1 MRGDKELERAAR
13 EGTLEVD
20 LAEVRRQW
28 VSAGHLHQAVHEA
41 AELYGVFA
49 DLFGHAHF
57 WPALPLH
64 VSWPQEG
71 GTCVPAH
78 RGNLVKA
85 REVRCAPEV
94 AWGGGAGGGLWTL
107 ALVAPDSH
115 LGGGGEVLLWLVA
128 NIEGGSVEGGGGDT
142 LAEYLAPH
150 PARGTGFHR
159 LVFLLYRQEA
169 AIDLGQHRLAS
180 STDLQERTFS
190 TLDFYRC

>member
-1 MRGDKELERAAR
+1 M
-13 EGTLEVD
+13 
-20 LAEVRRQW
+20 RRQW

-41 AELYGVFA
+41 AALYGVFA
-49 DLFGHAHF
+49 DLFGRAHF

-64 VSWPQEG
+64 VAWPQEG
-71 GTCVPAH
+71 DARVPAH

-85 REVRCAPEV
+85 REVRGAPEV
-94 AWGGGAGGGLWTL
+94 AWGGGGEGGLWTL

-128 NIEGGSVEGGGGDT
+128 NIEGGSVGGGGGDT

-150 PARGTGFHR
+150 PARGTGLHR

-169 AIDLGQHRLAS
+169 AVDLGRHRLAGTAS
-180 STDLQERTFS
+180 PAPPTSGTEHS
-190 TLDFYRC
+190 AH